1 MCRKS
6 FFAEFVG
13 EKVFGRI
20 LAAGL
25 LAGSCLA
32 VRDEKPTVRN
42 FFAQKMNLMQKS
54 EVLLKDNIN
63 LGHL

>member
-32 VRDEKPTVRN
+32 VRDEKPTVGN

-54 EVLLKDNIN
+54 EVFPKDNNN